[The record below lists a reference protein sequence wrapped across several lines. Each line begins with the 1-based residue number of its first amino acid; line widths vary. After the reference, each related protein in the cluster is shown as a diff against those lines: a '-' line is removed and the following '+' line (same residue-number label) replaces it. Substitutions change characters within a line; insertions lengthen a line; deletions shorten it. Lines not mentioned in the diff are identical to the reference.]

1 MLTLSHVTQDGVK
14 DDAAVPVT
22 IYHPRT
28 SQPTGAV
35 VWVTVATQ
43 AELYDIARKCR
54 RHEVEPGTRQM
65 RQSVD
70 GVKVQQL
77 AMAKFV
83 RRWTGVQGADGKEL
97 PCVPAVLNA
106 LPEWMADQITDGIR
120 GVPVSDEADAAE
132 VRDASFR
139 ESA

>member
-1 MLTLSHVTQDGVK
+1 MLTLNHVTADGVK
-14 DDAAVPVT
+14 DDAALPVT
-22 IYHPRT
+22 IYHPVTHR
-28 SQPTGAV
+28 PTGAV
-35 VWVTVATQ
+35 VWVSVATQ
-43 AELYDIARKCR
+43 AELYDLARKCR

-77 AMAKFV
+77 AMARFV
-83 RRWTGVQGADGKEL
+83 KRWTGVQGANGEDL

-120 GVPVSDEADAAE
+120 GVPNADEPDVTE
-132 VRDASFR
+132 VHEAGFR